1 MSAAMTAT
9 EFDEIVDLIAHGAQ
23 YHDNWIP
30 QPGPVPSALSHR
42 QHRRL
47 SEPLDLGYAWV
58 QHTTRE
64 QLESLLVDPTV
75 RVLRDGTSAYPDR
88 LQDLDGRPALLFV
101 QGRLGSSRHAPLAI
115 VGSRAASPQ
124 GIRDASEIGAA
135 VGSQGHSIISG
146 LAAGIDAAAHEG
158 ALSANGHTVAVM
170 GTGLGKV
177 FPDEHHD
184 LAQRIATAGAL
195 ISQFPPGYG
204 PTKTTFPAR
213 NTLIAGLSA
222 VSLVI
227 EMKEHSGTRIELD
240 SALAQ
245 SKPVLLWEPIL
256 GERQW
261 ARDLTEHPLVQ
272 FVSTAEDVIVAL
284 VSSGHGPLRADS
296 ADQRAG

>member
-9 EFDEIVDLIAHGAQ
+9 EFDEIVDLVAHAAQ

-42 QHRRL
+42 QHRHL

-64 QLESLLVDPTV
+64 QLESLLVDPTAGIARRHPRLPRSAPGPRRASSTAV
-75 RVLRDGTSAYPDR
+75 RPG
-88 LQDLDGRPALLFV
+88 PARQLAP
-101 QGRLGSSRHAPLAI
+101 RPLAI

-124 GIRDASEIGAA
+124 GMRDAGAIGAA
-135 VGSQGHSIISG
+135 IGAKGHSIISG
-146 LAAGIDAAAHEG
+146 LAAGIDAAGHEG

-177 FPDEHHD
+177 FPDENSG
-184 LAQRIATAGAL
+184 LAERIATAGAL
-195 ISQFPPGYG
+195 VSQFPPGYG

-227 EMKEHSGTRIELD
+227 EMKEHSGTRIELE

-256 GERQW
+256 GKRQW
-261 ARDLTEHPLVQ
+261 ARDLAEHPLVR
-272 FVSTAEDVIVAL
+272 FVSTSEEVVEAL
-284 VSSGHGPLRADS
+284 VSSEHGPRRADRT
-296 ADQRAG
+296 DRRAG

>member
-1 MSAAMTAT
+1 MTAT
-9 EFDEIVDLIAHGAQ
+9 EFDEIVDLVAHAAQ

-42 QHRRL
+42 QHRHL

-64 QLESLLVDPTV
+64 QLESLLVDPTA
-75 RVLRDGTSAYPDR
+75 RVLRDGTPAYPDR
-88 LQDLDGRPALLFV
+88 LRDLDGRPALLFV
-101 QGRLGSSRHAPLAI
+101 QGRLDSSHHAPLAI

-124 GIRDASEIGAA
+124 GIRDAGAIGAA
-135 VGSQGHSIISG
+135 IGAKGHSIISG
-146 LAAGIDAAAHEG
+146 LAAGIDAAGHEG

-177 FPDEHHD
+177 FPDENSG
-184 LAQRIATAGAL
+184 LAERIATAGAL
-195 ISQFPPGYG
+195 VSQFPPGYG

-227 EMKEHSGTRIELD
+227 EMKEHSGTRIELE

-256 GERQW
+256 GKRQW
-261 ARDLTEHPLVQ
+261 ARDLAEHPLVR
-272 FVSTAEDVIVAL
+272 FVSTSEEVVEAL
-284 VSSGHGPLRADS
+284 VSSEHGPRRADRT
-296 ADQRAG
+296 DRRAG